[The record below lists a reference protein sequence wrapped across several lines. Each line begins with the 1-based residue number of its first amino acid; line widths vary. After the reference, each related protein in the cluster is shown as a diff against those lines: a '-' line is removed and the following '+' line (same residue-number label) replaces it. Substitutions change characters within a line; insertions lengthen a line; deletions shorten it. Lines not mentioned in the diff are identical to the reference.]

1 MRAYS
6 GKGKEKKKTPDICFD
21 GEALFWI
28 CGKRKERIDIR
39 DFENIYAKLVPT
51 SKKGRKGIDNF

>member
-1 MRAYS
+1 M
-6 GKGKEKKKTPDICFD
+6 GKEKKKTPDICFD

-28 CGKRKERIDIR
+28 CGKEKERIDIR

-51 SKKGRKGIDNF
+51 STKGRKGIDNF